1 MNLLKLGL
9 YWWKSEF
16 IKRFKTN
23 NLIFLSKLF
32 SCNSETKKL
41 NWTIYKVLIW
51 MENSL
56 NERNKKMKK
65 NDKKMGQV
73 IILVSLKRGQEK
85 SLEPIIDIWQSI
97 REKKRKYGKNWEY

>member
-1 MNLLKLGL
+1 
-9 YWWKSEF
+9 
-16 IKRFKTN
+16 
-23 NLIFLSKLF
+23 
-32 SCNSETKKL
+32 
-41 NWTIYKVLIW
+41 